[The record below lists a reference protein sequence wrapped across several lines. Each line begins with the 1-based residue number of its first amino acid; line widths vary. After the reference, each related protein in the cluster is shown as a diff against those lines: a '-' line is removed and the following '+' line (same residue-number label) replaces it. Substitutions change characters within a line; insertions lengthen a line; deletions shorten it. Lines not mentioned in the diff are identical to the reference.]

1 MNLCFLFVCT
11 VICDVSVCCALLQ
24 MDGGLSGR
32 GVASHHRAGGGAQE
46 RRLSG
51 QTGQLLRP
59 ENRLPKEDLRPRA
72 DALQGENIYSILIVT
87 H

>member
-1 MNLCFLFVCT
+1 MSAVLC
-11 VICDVSVCCALLQ
+11 LQ

-32 GVASHHRAGGGAQE
+32 GAAPHHRAGGGAEE

-59 ENRLPKEDLRPRA
+59 AHRLPQEDLRPRA
-72 DALQGENIYSILIVT
+72 DALQGENMLYVFE
-87 H
+87 HHRAGH

>member
-1 MNLCFLFVCT
+1 MT
-11 VICDVSVCCALLQ
+11 CDVRLLPSQ
-24 MDGGLSGR
+24 VDGGLSGR

-59 ENRLPKEDLRPRA
+59 ADRLPQEDLRPRA
-72 DALQGENIYSILIVT
+72 DALQGENMCSGFPRLNPLT
-87 H
+87 TARQCE